1 MLAVHFWILDPEQPV
16 WYVWDSCSASTRGLL
31 LLMPGDKSSR
41 EVGAMKLKGKLLL
54 VGMTLLLVSG
64 IALSGCSSGVSQEDY
79 DAAVTERDTA
89 QAKVADLEADVAE
102 FAAGIAALETEVA
115 DLKAQLAVL
124 PENITALLSVADE
137 METMVTEASAESF
150 GAMGAA
156 VTAAANDDLTS
167 EWDKVTATLPD
178 FTAARAQMLQMVA
191 WILAEVAQAVP

>member
-1 MLAVHFWILDPEQPV
+1 
-16 WYVWDSCSASTRGLL
+16 
-31 LLMPGDKSSR
+31 MPGDKSSR

-150 GAMGAA
+150 GATGAA